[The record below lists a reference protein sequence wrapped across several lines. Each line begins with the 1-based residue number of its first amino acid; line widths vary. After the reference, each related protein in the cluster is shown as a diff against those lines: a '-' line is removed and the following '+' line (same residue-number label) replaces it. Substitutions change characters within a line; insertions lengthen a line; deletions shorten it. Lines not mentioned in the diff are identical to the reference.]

1 MSVVLAC
8 AGCFLPAAGVQCPIP
23 QPYKEH
29 DDENRFVFVRG
40 ADAGRLRRQSETAA
54 PTPPKQEA
62 NSPGEQVIQNREKA
76 VNAAKSV
83 EDMQKKQAEQID
95 EQAK

>member
-1 MSVVLAC
+1 MKTVLCLSVVLMLAAC
-8 AGCFLPAAGVQCPIP
+8 GGKSDAAEAQ
-23 QPYKEH
+23 
-29 DDENRFVFVRG
+29 
-40 ADAGRLRRQSETAA
+40 L
-54 PTPPKQEA
+54 PKQEA
-62 NSPGEQVIQNREKA
+62 HSPGDQVIQNREKA

>member
-1 MSVVLAC
+1 MMKTVLCLSVVLMLAAC
-8 AGCFLPAAGVQCPIP
+8 GGKSDAAKAQ
-23 QPYKEH
+23 
-29 DDENRFVFVRG
+29 
-40 ADAGRLRRQSETAA
+40 
-54 PTPPKQEA
+54 PPKQEA

-83 EDMQKKQAEQID
+83 EEMQKKQAEQID

>member
-1 MSVVLAC
+1 MPHPPNPIRSMMMKTVLCLSVVLMLAAC
-8 AGCFLPAAGVQCPIP
+8 GG
-23 QPYKEH
+23 K
-29 DDENRFVFVRG
+29 
-40 ADAGRLRRQSETAA
+40 SETAA

-83 EDMQKKQAEQID
+83 EEMQKKQAEQID

>member
-1 MSVVLAC
+1 MMMKTVLCLSVVLMLAAC
-8 AGCFLPAAGVQCPIP
+8 GG
-23 QPYKEH
+23 K
-29 DDENRFVFVRG
+29 
-40 ADAGRLRRQSETAA
+40 SKTAA

-62 NSPGEQVIQNREKA
+62 NSPSEQVIQNREKA

-95 EQAK
+95 EQTK

>member
-1 MSVVLAC
+1 MKTVLCLSVVLMLAAC
-8 AGCFLPAAGVQCPIP
+8 GG
-23 QPYKEH
+23 K
-29 DDENRFVFVRG
+29 
-40 ADAGRLRRQSETAA
+40 SETAA
-54 PTPPKQEA
+54 GAQPPKQET

-83 EDMQKKQAEQID
+83 EEMQKKQAEQID

>member
-1 MSVVLAC
+1 MKTVLFLSVVLMLAAC
-8 AGCFLPAAGVQCPIP
+8 GGKSEPAAEAQ
-23 QPYKEH
+23 
-29 DDENRFVFVRG
+29 
-40 ADAGRLRRQSETAA
+40 
-54 PTPPKQEA
+54 PPKQEA

-76 VNAAKSV
+76 MNAAKSV

>member
-1 MSVVLAC
+1 MPHSPNPIRSMMMKTVLCLSVVLMLAAC
-8 AGCFLPAAGVQCPIP
+8 GG
-23 QPYKEH
+23 K
-29 DDENRFVFVRG
+29 
-40 ADAGRLRRQSETAA
+40 SETAA
-54 PTPPKQEA
+54 EAQPPKQEA

-76 VNAAKSV
+76 MNAAKSV

>member
-1 MSVVLAC
+1 MKTVLCLSVVLMLAAC
-8 AGCFLPAAGVQCPIP
+8 GG
-23 QPYKEH
+23 K
-29 DDENRFVFVRG
+29 
-40 ADAGRLRRQSETAA
+40 SETAV

-62 NSPGEQVIQNREKA
+62 NSPGDQVIQNREKA

-83 EDMQKKQAEQID
+83 EEMQKKQAEQID

>member
-1 MSVVLAC
+1 MMMKTVLCLSVVLMLAAC
-8 AGCFLPAAGVQCPIP
+8 GG
-23 QPYKEH
+23 K
-29 DDENRFVFVRG
+29 
-40 ADAGRLRRQSETAA
+40 SETAA
-54 PTPPKQEA
+54 EAQPPKQEA

-83 EDMQKKQAEQID
+83 EEMQKKQAEQID